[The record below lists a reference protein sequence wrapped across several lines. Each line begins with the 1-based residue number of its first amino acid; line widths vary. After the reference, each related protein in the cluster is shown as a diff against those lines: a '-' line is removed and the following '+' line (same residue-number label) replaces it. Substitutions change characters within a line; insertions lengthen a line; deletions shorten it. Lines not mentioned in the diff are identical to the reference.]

1 MCSEVVGHS
10 EPHDNK
16 GNTNPDAVSEGL
28 DRKKEDKSTTNTPNP
43 GLGYHENPSVV
54 VVILH
59 WGSPKDTIE
68 CLQSLYNTNY
78 DPLAILLVDNSS
90 ELDCISSITS
100 HIDASKTFSIEILT
114 REESEVIT
122 PHLTRGITI
131 ISNEKNYGFAEGNN
145 IGIRFALRMNPDY
158 ILLLNNDIVVDP
170 SFLTELVVTCENNHD
185 IGVAQPKLLR
195 RSNPCNIDSVG
206 QELYS
211 DGAIRDIFFGKK
223 DDGRF
228 NTVHEIF
235 GACAAAEIIK
245 KHVLEEAGLFD
256 PDLFLIFED
265 VDLSWRIRL
274 AGHKA
279 VMVPTSRAYHNRGV
293 SGNLSATTRYY
304 QTRNKLY
311 VILKYFPLRYIVMFL
326 PSYMYMVL
334 QFIRLDHMLARKSLG
349 SFIKKTKAILMERQY
364 IHTSPHYKDTVEH
377 WIFKADSC
385 CWPEKF
391 LRKVFHYRKARNEE
405 V

>member
-1 MCSEVVGHS
+1 MIENS
-10 EPHDNK
+10 
-16 GNTNPDAVSEGL
+16 
-28 DRKKEDKSTTNTPNP
+28 DRKRKGKPNVEIAKSMRSRH
-43 GLGYHENPSVV
+43 HENPSVV

-68 CLQSLYNTNY
+68 CLQSLHDTNY

-90 ELDCISSITS
+90 EDDHISSITS
-100 HIDASKTFSIEILT
+100 HINAPKTFSIEILT
-114 REESEVIT
+114 REESEVTT

-131 ISNEKNYGFAEGNN
+131 ITNEKNYGFAEGNN
-145 IGIRFALRMNPDY
+145 IGIRFALKMNPDY

-170 SFLTELVVTCENNHD
+170 SFLTELVVTCENNPD

-195 RSNPCNIDSVG
+195 RSDPHYIDSVG
-206 QELYS
+206 QEMYA
-211 DGAIRDIFFGKK
+211 DGAIRDIFFGRK

-228 NTVHEIF
+228 DTVHEIF

-245 KHVLEEAGLFD
+245 KYVLDEVGLFD
-256 PDLFLIFED
+256 PDFFLIFED

-274 AGHKA
+274 AGYK
-279 VMVPTSRAYHNRGV
+279 VVLIPTSLVYHNRGV

-311 VILKYFPLRYIVMFL
+311 IILKYFPLRYIVMFL
-326 PSYMYMVL
+326 PSYVYMLL
-334 QFIRLDHMLARKSLG
+334 QFIRLDHILTKKSLG
-349 SFIKKTKAILMERQY
+349 SFVMKTKTILQERQH
-364 IHTSPHYKDTVEH
+364 IHTLPHHRDVVEQ

-391 LRKVFHYRKARNEE
+391 LRKVFHLQRDKK
-405 V
+405 